1 MPRRTPQISASLM
14 CADFT
19 RLGEQLADLHAA
31 GIRRL
36 HLDFVDGHFAPNIGL
51 GTEIFALLAGYPD
64 FRLESHLTVEAPQ
77 RLLHLFVPRST
88 WVIFHPEATPDPK
101 ACIEAI
107 RLGGARPG
115 IALKPET
122 PVDVCL
128 SLLPHLDLV
137 DILTVP
143 PGFAGGVYDPETL
156 AKVEQLRREVDRR
169 GLQVEIEVDGGVNS
183 RTIPAMLQ
191 AGADVLVGGSSGLFT
206 GDSLRRQA
214 QALQALLGA
223 T

>member
-1 MPRRTPQISASLM
+1 MPRRTPEISASLM

-19 RLGEQLADLHAA
+19 RLGEQLADLQAA
-31 GIRRL
+31 GIGRL

-64 FRLESHLTVEAPQ
+64 FRLESHLTVEAPEG
-77 RLLHLFVPRST
+77 LLHLFMPRST
-88 WVIFHPEATPDPK
+88 WVIFHPEATPDPA

-107 RLGGARPG
+107 RFGGARPG
-115 IALKPET
+115 IALTPET

-128 SLLPHLDLV
+128 PLLPHLDLV

-143 PGFAGGVYDPETL
+143 PGFAGGAFDPQTL
-156 AKVEQLRREVDRR
+156 GKVEQLRLEVDRR
-169 GLQVEIEVDGGVNS
+169 GLAVEIEVDGGVNS

-206 GDSLRRQA
+206 GGSLRQQA
-214 QALQALLGA
+214 LALQALLEA